1 MGEPVSTRQGSVG
14 RMPAGG
20 IAVGARV
27 WDMPTGAAARV
38 VAQAQGGLLCR
49 LRYERGGPDQLRSV
63 CDLLRLH
70 AV

>member
-1 MGEPVSTRQGSVG
+1 MGEPVSVRHGSVG
-14 RMPAGG
+14 RISAVG

-49 LRYERGGPDQLRSV
+49 LRYERGGPDQFRSAS
-63 CDLLRLH
+63 DLLRLH
-70 AV
+70 AA